1 MSEIKQNWQIIKDFN
16 LFIKQFYLIVLS
28 VKKYR
33 IKKPRVAKTNKEK
46 LMFLSKGAVCESNN
60 STFIIEQEVEGLLS
74 MIGKILLIDLLL
86 I

>member
-1 MSEIKQNWQIIKDFN
+1 
-16 LFIKQFYLIVLS
+16 
-28 VKKYR
+28 
-33 IKKPRVAKTNKEK
+33 
-46 LMFLSKGAVCESNN
+46 MFLSKRAVCESNN